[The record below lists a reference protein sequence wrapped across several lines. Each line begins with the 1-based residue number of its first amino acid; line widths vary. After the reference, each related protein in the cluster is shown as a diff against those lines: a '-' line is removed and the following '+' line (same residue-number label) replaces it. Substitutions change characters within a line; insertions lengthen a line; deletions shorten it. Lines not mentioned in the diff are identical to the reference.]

1 MLKSQ
6 KKSEKIFTVILTI
19 LLFAFLGLVFYVNLS
34 CNPEYYD
41 GDIYADIKYAKEAWN
56 AKTLFPSNWIFGNQT
71 YVVATPV
78 LASLLYGIIGNGI
91 TAMAV
96 ASCFMTVFI
105 LLSYNWMTRTV
116 FSYNERM
123 SGFLFFVATGLLCG
137 HVATTRIVWQLFFT
151 MASYYACYLITAF
164 IVYGC
169 YIRIKQKIFKKRN
182 LLSAVIGAI
191 LSFATGMQ
199 SLRQTAVMILPL
211 IACEILLIIIDS
223 VKKKK
228 LVFTKSTVFTATI
241 SIANLAGIV
250 AMKYVKINQHMGI
263 KTNGFISSAYELIKN
278 VKNSI
283 GYAIHSLGVSGA
295 SLYSNIAVSAVF
307 FIIIFLGIFFC
318 AKKFI
323 KNEFKNSGSFTLILL
338 FFLACA
344 AVFASGCLLNIDG
357 HPSYYFMVYPLL
369 AICVAY
375 LVHQSKSKNFIILTV
390 ISVFVA
396 AMLCTNT
403 VKIIREVQNDKK
415 IENSAYQI
423 SEYMLD
429 NGYENLY
436 AVFGLNQNIKGGEN
450 IIVASNDK
458 IRIIQFKRLDCDT
471 PMKPVE
477 YLRTED
483 EYLADNQKSL
493 YIFRGNDYAEAQ
505 RLAEKYEVEMTLLKT
520 FDENIYLCKMSENIC
535 AKTVLE

>member
-1 MLKSQ
+1 MLKKQ
-6 KKSEKIFTVILTI
+6 KSEKIFTVILTI
-19 LLFAFLGLVFYVNLS
+19 LLFVFLGLVFYVNLS

-56 AKTLFPSNWIFGNQT
+56 AKSLFPSNWIFGNQT

-78 LASLLYGIIGNGI
+78 LAALLFGIIGNGI
-91 TAMAV
+91 TAMAI
-96 ASCFMTVFI
+96 ASCIMTVLI
-105 LLSYNWMTRTV
+105 VLSYNWMTRTI

-123 SGFLFFVATGLLCG
+123 SGFLFFVAVGLFCG
-137 HVATTRIVWQLFFT
+137 HVATTRIIWQLFFT

-164 IVYGC
+164 IVFGC
-169 YIRIKQKIFKKRN
+169 YIRIKQKNFKKLH
-182 LLSAVIGAI
+182 LLFAAVGVT

-199 SLRQTAVMILPL
+199 SLRQTAVMTLPL
-211 IACEILLIIIDS
+211 IACEALLIIIDL
-223 VKKKK
+223 VKKKR
-228 LVFTKSTVFTATI
+228 LVFSKSTAFTATI

-250 AMKYVKINQHMGI
+250 VMKYIKINQHMGI
-263 KTNGFISSAYELIKN
+263 KTNGFISSADELIRN
-278 VKNSI
+278 TKNSI
-283 GYAIHSLGVSGA
+283 GYAIHSLGISGA
-295 SLYSNIAVSAVF
+295 NLYTNIAASAVF

-318 AKKFI
+318 TKKYI
-323 KNEFKNSGSFTLILL
+323 KNGFKSCGSFMLMFL

-344 AVFASGCLLNIDG
+344 AVFASGCLINIDG
-357 HPSYYFMVYPLL
+357 HPSYYFMIYPLL

-396 AMLCTNT
+396 VMLCTNT
-403 VKIIREVQNDKK
+403 VKTIREVQNDKNA
-415 IENSAYQI
+415 ENSAYQI

-436 AVFGLNQNIKGGEN
+436 AVFGLNQTIKGSEN
-450 IIVASNDK
+450 IVVASNDK

-471 PMKPVE
+471 PLKPVE

-483 EYLADNQKSL
+483 EYLADNQKSI
-493 YIFRGNDYAEAQ
+493 YIFRGNDYDEAQ

-520 FDENIYLCKMSENIC
+520 FDGKIYLCKMSENIC
-535 AKTVLE
+535 AKTILE